1 MSEFSKIQLNNFN
14 RLLMEKGFTKRQLAE
29 YLGVHE
35 NGMNR
40 ILGCPDMKLKRLVPI
55 ATFLDM
61 DRSVLTH
68 MIYESNVQEHAL
80 LQGSEKSEI
89 KDDRHEMV
97 NDSATKETTIIFL
110 SENLKSQKQIA
121 ELLQQNVE
129 RLQQL
134 MDLFINNAAAH
145 SK

>member
-1 MSEFSKIQLNNFN
+1 MRF
-14 RLLMEKGFTKRQLAE
+14 
-29 YLGVHE
+29 
-35 NGMNR
+35 
-40 ILGCPDMKLKRLVPI
+40 
-55 ATFLDM
+55 
-61 DRSVLTH
+61 
-68 MIYESNVQEHAL
+68 

-89 KDDRHEMV
+89 KDDRHEQV
-97 NDSATKETTIIFL
+97 NDFATKETTIIFL

-145 SK
+145 S